1 MRRNDISVDA
11 IPLIRARYVQAFAN
25 ASEALGVRS
34 AKLAEDLR
42 IPEKVFCDPDA
53 LHPAT
58 QLFAFAGAA
67 ARATGR
73 ADLGLVAGR
82 TKLKEHGAFGSQVA
96 GSLTLHQ
103 ALASFCAEALKEYSR
118 AFFWIER
125 RGSNTWFCRHRIDG
139 EEDERR
145 QVELY
150 LVELMLQT
158 IRLTAGPAW
167 VPRTVWL
174 QTDETTELRNADTLS
189 QGDVR
194 FGRPILA
201 IPIPRRLL
209 SRSVPRVQ
217 LSAASASG
225 SVAEREMGV
234 APPAEDFVESLK
246 QVIHTYL
253 QSGQATIGTM
263 AEVVG
268 TSVRTLQRRLEGVGV
283 VYSTLVDEVRLQT
296 AAPLLEDPDIL
307 VTDIAFELGYSDPAH
322 FTRAFRR
329 WAGVSP
335 SEYRADRLAE

>member
-1 MRRNDISVDA
+1 
-11 IPLIRARYVQAFAN
+11 
-25 ASEALGVRS
+25 LGVRPQR
-34 AKLAEDLR
+34 LLEDLA
-42 IPEKVFCDPDA
+42 IPEHVLERADA
-53 LHPAT
+53 LHPAN
-58 QLFAFAGAA
+58 QLFQFAGRAA
-67 ARATGR
+67 VVSGR
-73 ADLGLVAGR
+73 ADLGLLAGR
-82 TKLKEHGAFGSQVA
+82 TSLEDHGAFGAHVARSQ
-96 GSLTLHQ
+96 TTHQ
-103 ALASFCAEALKEYSR
+103 ALVQFCTEALKEYSR

-125 RGSNTWFCRHRIDG
+125 RGETTWFCRARIDG
-139 EEDERR
+139 DRDARR

-167 VPRTVWL
+167 LPRTLWL
-174 QTDETTELRNADTLS
+174 QTDATTELRNADTLS
-189 QGDVR
+189 QVDVR

-225 SVAEREMGV
+225 SVAERELGV

-253 QSGQATIGTM
+253 PSGQATIGTM

-307 VTDIAFELGYSDPAH
+307 LTDIAFELGYSDPAH
-322 FTRAFRR
+322 FVRAFRR
-329 WAGVSP
+329 WAGVAP
-335 SEYRADRLAE
+335 SEYRADLLASSDRPATQPPGSNLKIQHR